1 MTWETGLILAVTCA
15 IICLYSMA
23 LIDAKKEY
31 FKPIPYFSILISLM
45 FVSIISAFRL
55 DSAFET
61 EQQAQASSPE
71 SPSEKKDLGLRIINV
86 ARRGDYTY
94 LTYENF
100 WNTYQDD
107 VRKRAKKHL
116 DVLDWF
122 KKQHPHLKIIDQQ
135 IIFLG
140 SKWYEILIH
149 HRPKNQPTLSV
160 KSYNQQAFEH
170 CWQKSENSPRQK
182 IELFNCLRTIGSH
195 GF

>member
-1 MTWETGLILAVTCA
+1 MTWETGLIPAVICA
-15 IICLYSMA
+15 IMCLYSMA
-23 LIDAKKEY
+23 LIGVKKEH
-31 FKPIPYFSILISLM
+31 FKTVPYFFILISLTSGP
-45 FVSIISAFRL
+45 VISAFWL
-55 DSAFET
+55 DTSFET
-61 EQQAQASSPE
+61 EQQAQASSPKN
-71 SPSEKKDLGLRIINV
+71 PSEKKDLGLRIINV

-107 VRKRAKKHL
+107 VRKRAEKHL

-135 IIFLG
+135 IIYLG
-140 SKWYEILIH
+140 GKWYEILIH
-149 HRPKNQPTLSV
+149 HRPKNQPTSSV
-160 KSYNQQAFEH
+160 NSYNQQTFEH

-182 IELFNCLRTIGSH
+182 TDLFNCLRTIGSH